1 MSEQENTVT
10 ENSAND
16 ETEGSKVNDS
26 NVESSEET
34 SKIANLEEEINKLKV
49 ENSSLKDSWL
59 RERAEFQNYKRR
71 TANEYLTIKREAVK
85 SFVIKI
91 INPLDNLERV
101 GMGVSITDELKPF
114 IDGINMIKNEF
125 YSVLQK
131 ENIQKTDPLNKP
143 FDPMSMEAIAADE
156 SEDYTEETVIEVY
169 QAGYEFV
176 ENNERITLRPSRV
189 KVGRP
194 KF

>member
-1 MSEQENTVT
+1 
-10 ENSAND
+10 
-16 ETEGSKVNDS
+16 
-26 NVESSEET
+26 
-34 SKIANLEEEINKLKV
+34 
-49 ENSSLKDSWL
+49 
-59 RERAEFQNYKRR
+59 
-71 TANEYLTIKREAVK
+71 
-85 SFVIKI
+85 
-91 INPLDNLERV
+91 
-101 GMGVSITDELKPF
+101 
-114 IDGINMIKNEF
+114 MIKNEF

>member
-10 ENSAND
+10 ENSAKD

-101 GMGVSITDELKPF
+101 GMGISITDELKPF

>member
-101 GMGVSITDELKPF
+101 GMGISITDELKPF

-156 SEDYTEETVIEVY
+156 SENYTEETVIEVY
-169 QAGYEFV
+169 QVGYEFV

>member
-156 SEDYTEETVIEVY
+156 SENYTEETVIEVY